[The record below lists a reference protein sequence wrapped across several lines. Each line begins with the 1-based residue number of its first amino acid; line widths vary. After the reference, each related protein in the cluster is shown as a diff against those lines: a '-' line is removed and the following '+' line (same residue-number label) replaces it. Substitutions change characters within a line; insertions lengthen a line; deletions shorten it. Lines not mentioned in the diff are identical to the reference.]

1 MRAET
6 TSGLVEERAKEKRG
20 GERKR
25 FADGGAQR
33 SKLKIEDFILESV
46 SDAKGS
52 NT

>member
-33 SKLKIEDFILESV
+33 SKLKIEDYIFREYQ
-46 SDAKGS
+46 
-52 NT
+52 